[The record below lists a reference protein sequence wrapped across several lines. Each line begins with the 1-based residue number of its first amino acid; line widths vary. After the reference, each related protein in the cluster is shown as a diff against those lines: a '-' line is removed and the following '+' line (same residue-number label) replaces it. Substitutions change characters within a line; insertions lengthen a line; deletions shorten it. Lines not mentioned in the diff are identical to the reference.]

1 MGYYFRSTVRKNNR
15 RKISANN
22 RKQQVD
28 IQCYEDKH
36 MTNDIMRASM
46 VFPVSHVTSKR
57 EDEQSKIPCKK
68 TRNEDGVKGESLNP
82 IIQGNTG
89 LLQNLNLV
97 VSNNEVKNSIHMP
110 LTSTGNINSIQTVGI
125 VKDNSFEISFQN
137 NSHSVSVSV
146 AKSMATAPT
155 PHILLTSSLTVS
167 NDVIMTPMAVTR
179 QQFEQKPLL
188 IPVEIPGI
196 CSPTIATVCQTSN
209 IPVKPLFVLNPDIA
223 STSVQNK
230 LTQNQTKEV
239 AILPKPLISESK
251 KREFLKNLS
260 KYAECSP
267 AFTAANEYQTQITNC
282 TATQMSTPKSPSE
295 VVDSNDSTE
304 VVETEDSE
312 RTNYVCTEKEKL
324 PELRPV
330 DSIRTSESE
339 LDVAQIMSNL
349 SYSIPDK
356 NESQKT
362 KETSSQNSNKTSI
375 ASCSC
380 HKTRTPGSHKKI
392 KLVKLVRHM
401 ATQFTTQALNIKSFR
416 HVATQTWLNRIS
428 VGTITEEMS
437 LKRSVQ
443 TQDWPSNLWTK
454 YLIRHPE
461 VMYNIDSG
469 DLKDFP
475 PRFRLYKKDGKM
487 YSTLFGPA
495 WLIQKRP
502 W

>member
-1 MGYYFRSTVRKNNR
+1 MVSP
-15 RKISANN
+15 IS
-22 RKQQVD
+22 
-28 IQCYEDKH
+28 H
-36 MTNDIMRASM
+36 LT
-46 VFPVSHVTSKR
+46 FKR
-57 EDEQSKIPCKK
+57 GDEQSEIPFKK
-68 TRNEDGVKGESLNP
+68 TRNEDGIKSESLKP
-82 IIQGNTG
+82 VIQQNTS

-97 VSNNEVKNSIHMP
+97 ASNNGVENPILMP
-110 LTSTGNINSIQTVGI
+110 LASAGNLNTVQTIGI
-125 VKDNSFEISFQN
+125 VKDNSVEIFQ
-137 NSHSVSVSV
+137 SEDYSAAVSV
-146 AKSMATAPT
+146 AKSMATAT
-155 PHILLTSSLTVS
+155 TSHLISTSSLTVS

-179 QQFEQKPLL
+179 QQLEQKPLL

-196 CSPTIATVCQTSN
+196 CSPTIATVCQTSSM
-209 IPVKPLFVLNPDIA
+209 PVKPLFVLNPDIA
-223 STSVQNK
+223 SISAQNK
-230 LTQNQTKEV
+230 LTQNLTKEV

-260 KYAECSP
+260 KFAECSP
-267 AFTAANEYQTQITNC
+267 AFTVANEYQTQITNC

-330 DSIRTSESE
+330 DSFRTSESE

-362 KETSSQNSNKTSI
+362 KTSNQNSKKTPI

-380 HKTRTPGSHKKI
+380 HKSLTPGSHKKI

-428 VGTITEEMS
+428 VGTISEEMS

-461 VMYNIDSG
+461 VIYNIDSG

>member
-1 MGYYFRSTVRKNNR
+1 MVSP
-15 RKISANN
+15 IS
-22 RKQQVD
+22 
-28 IQCYEDKH
+28 H
-36 MTNDIMRASM
+36 LT
-46 VFPVSHVTSKR
+46 FKR
-57 EDEQSKIPCKK
+57 GDEQSEIPCKK
-68 TRNEDGVKGESLNP
+68 TRNEDGIKSESLKP
-82 IIQGNTG
+82 VIQQNTS

-97 VSNNEVKNSIHMP
+97 ASNNGVENPILMP
-110 LTSTGNINSIQTVGI
+110 LASAGNLNTVQTIGI
-125 VKDNSFEISFQN
+125 VKDNSVEIFQ
-137 NSHSVSVSV
+137 SEDYSAAVSV
-146 AKSMATAPT
+146 AKSMATAT
-155 PHILLTSSLTVS
+155 TSHLISTSSLTVS

-179 QQFEQKPLL
+179 QQLEQKPLL

-196 CSPTIATVCQTSN
+196 CSPTIATVCQTSSM
-209 IPVKPLFVLNPDIA
+209 PVKPLFVLNPDIA
-223 STSVQNK
+223 SISAQNK
-230 LTQNQTKEV
+230 LTQNLTKEV

-260 KYAECSP
+260 KFAECSP
-267 AFTAANEYQTQITNC
+267 AFTVANEYQTQITNC

-304 VVETEDSE
+304 VLETEDSE

-330 DSIRTSESE
+330 DSFRTSESE

-362 KETSSQNSNKTSI
+362 KTSNQNSKKTPI

-380 HKTRTPGSHKKI
+380 HKSLTPGSHKKI

-461 VMYNIDSG
+461 VMYNIASG
-469 DLKDFP
+469 ELKDFP

>member
-1 MGYYFRSTVRKNNR
+1 MVSP
-15 RKISANN
+15 IS
-22 RKQQVD
+22 
-28 IQCYEDKH
+28 H
-36 MTNDIMRASM
+36 LT
-46 VFPVSHVTSKR
+46 FKR
-57 EDEQSKIPCKK
+57 GDEQSEIPCKK
-68 TRNEDGVKGESLNP
+68 TRNEDGIKSESLKP
-82 IIQGNTG
+82 AIQQNTS

-97 VSNNEVKNSIHMP
+97 ASNNRVENPILMP
-110 LTSTGNINSIQTVGI
+110 LASAGNLNTVQTIGI
-125 VKDNSFEISFQN
+125 VKDNSVEIFQ
-137 NSHSVSVSV
+137 SEDYSAAASV
-146 AKSMATAPT
+146 AKSMATAT
-155 PHILLTSSLTVS
+155 TSHLISTSSLTVS

-179 QQFEQKPLL
+179 QQLEQKPLL

-196 CSPTIATVCQTSN
+196 CSPTIATVCQTSSM
-209 IPVKPLFVLNPDIA
+209 PVKPLFVLNPDIA
-223 STSVQNK
+223 SISAQNK
-230 LTQNQTKEV
+230 LTQNLTKEV

-260 KYAECSP
+260 KFAECSP
-267 AFTAANEYQTQITNC
+267 AFTVANEYQTQITNC

-304 VVETEDSE
+304 VLETEDSE

-330 DSIRTSESE
+330 DSFRTSESE

-362 KETSSQNSNKTSI
+362 KTSNQNSKKTPI

-380 HKTRTPGSHKKI
+380 HKSLTPGSHKKI

>member
-1 MGYYFRSTVRKNNR
+1 MVSP
-15 RKISANN
+15 IS
-22 RKQQVD
+22 
-28 IQCYEDKH
+28 H
-36 MTNDIMRASM
+36 LT
-46 VFPVSHVTSKR
+46 FKR
-57 EDEQSKIPCKK
+57 GDEQSEIPCKK
-68 TRNEDGVKGESLNP
+68 TRNEDGIKSESLKP
-82 IIQGNTG
+82 AIQQNTS

-97 VSNNEVKNSIHMP
+97 ASNNRVENPILMP
-110 LTSTGNINSIQTVGI
+110 LASAGNLNTVQTIGI
-125 VKDNSFEISFQN
+125 VKDNSVEIFQ
-137 NSHSVSVSV
+137 SEDYSAAVSV
-146 AKSMATAPT
+146 AKSMATAT
-155 PHILLTSSLTVS
+155 TSHLISTSSLTVS

-179 QQFEQKPLL
+179 QQLEQKPLL

-196 CSPTIATVCQTSN
+196 CSPTIATVCQTSSM
-209 IPVKPLFVLNPDIA
+209 PVKPLFVLNPDIA
-223 STSVQNK
+223 SISAQNK
-230 LTQNQTKEV
+230 LTQNLTKEV

-260 KYAECSP
+260 KFAECSP
-267 AFTAANEYQTQITNC
+267 AFTVANEYQTQITNC

-330 DSIRTSESE
+330 DSFRTSESE

-362 KETSSQNSNKTSI
+362 KTSNQNSKKTPI

-380 HKTRTPGSHKKI
+380 HKSLTPGSHKKI

-454 YLIRHPE
+454 YLIRHPK

>member
-1 MGYYFRSTVRKNNR
+1 MVSP
-15 RKISANN
+15 IS
-22 RKQQVD
+22 
-28 IQCYEDKH
+28 H
-36 MTNDIMRASM
+36 LT
-46 VFPVSHVTSKR
+46 FKR
-57 EDEQSKIPCKK
+57 GDEQSEIPCKK
-68 TRNEDGVKGESLNP
+68 TRNEDGIKSESLKP
-82 IIQGNTG
+82 VIQQNTS

-97 VSNNEVKNSIHMP
+97 ASNNGVENPILMP
-110 LTSTGNINSIQTVGI
+110 LASAGNLNTVQTIGI
-125 VKDNSFEISFQN
+125 VKDNSVEIFQ
-137 NSHSVSVSV
+137 SEDYSAAVSV
-146 AKSMATAPT
+146 AKSMATAT
-155 PHILLTSSLTVS
+155 TSHLISTSSLTVS

-179 QQFEQKPLL
+179 QQLEQKPLL

-196 CSPTIATVCQTSN
+196 CSPTIATVCQTSSM
-209 IPVKPLFVLNPDIA
+209 PVKPLFVLNPDIA
-223 STSVQNK
+223 SISAQNK
-230 LTQNQTKEV
+230 LTQNLTKEV

-260 KYAECSP
+260 KFAECSP
-267 AFTAANEYQTQITNC
+267 AFTVANEYQTQITNC

-330 DSIRTSESE
+330 DSFRTSESE

-362 KETSSQNSNKTSI
+362 KTSNQNSKKTSI

-380 HKTRTPGSHKKI
+380 HKSLTPGSHKKI

>member
-1 MGYYFRSTVRKNNR
+1 MVSP
-15 RKISANN
+15 IS
-22 RKQQVD
+22 
-28 IQCYEDKH
+28 H
-36 MTNDIMRASM
+36 LT
-46 VFPVSHVTSKR
+46 FKR
-57 EDEQSKIPCKK
+57 GDEQSEIPCKK
-68 TRNEDGVKGESLNP
+68 TRNEDGIKSESLKP
-82 IIQGNTG
+82 VIQQNTS

-97 VSNNEVKNSIHMP
+97 ASNNGVENPILMP
-110 LTSTGNINSIQTVGI
+110 LASTGNLNTVQTIGI
-125 VKDNSFEISFQN
+125 VKDNSVEIFQ
-137 NSHSVSVSV
+137 SEDYSAAVSV
-146 AKSMATAPT
+146 AKSMATAT
-155 PHILLTSSLTVS
+155 TSHLISTSSLTVS

-179 QQFEQKPLL
+179 QQLEQKPLL

-196 CSPTIATVCQTSN
+196 CSPTIATVCQTSSM
-209 IPVKPLFVLNPDIA
+209 PVKPLFVLNPDIA
-223 STSVQNK
+223 SISAQNK
-230 LTQNQTKEV
+230 LTQNLTKEV

-260 KYAECSP
+260 KFAECSP
-267 AFTAANEYQTQITNC
+267 AFTVANEYQTQITNC

-330 DSIRTSESE
+330 DSFRTSESE

-362 KETSSQNSNKTSI
+362 KTSNQNSKKTPI

-380 HKTRTPGSHKKI
+380 RKSLTPGSHKKI

-475 PRFRLYKKDGKM
+475 PKFRLYKKDGKM

>member
-1 MGYYFRSTVRKNNR
+1 MVSP
-15 RKISANN
+15 IS
-22 RKQQVD
+22 
-28 IQCYEDKH
+28 H
-36 MTNDIMRASM
+36 LT
-46 VFPVSHVTSKR
+46 FKR
-57 EDEQSKIPCKK
+57 GDEQSEIPCKK
-68 TRNEDGVKGESLNP
+68 TRNEDGIKSESLKP
-82 IIQGNTG
+82 VIQQNTS

-97 VSNNEVKNSIHMP
+97 ASNNGVENPILMP
-110 LTSTGNINSIQTVGI
+110 LASAGNLNTVQTIGI
-125 VKDNSFEISFQN
+125 VKDNSVEIFQ
-137 NSHSVSVSV
+137 SEDYSAAVSV
-146 AKSMATAPT
+146 AKSMATAT
-155 PHILLTSSLTVS
+155 TSHLISTSSLTVS

-179 QQFEQKPLL
+179 QQLEQKPLL

-196 CSPTIATVCQTSN
+196 CSPTIATVCQTSSM
-209 IPVKPLFVLNPDIA
+209 PVKPLFVLNPDIA
-223 STSVQNK
+223 SISAQNK
-230 LTQNQTKEV
+230 LTQNLTKEV

-260 KYAECSP
+260 KFAECSP
-267 AFTAANEYQTQITNC
+267 AFTVANEYQTQITNC

-330 DSIRTSESE
+330 DSFRTSESE

-362 KETSSQNSNKTSI
+362 KTSNQNSKKTPI

-380 HKTRTPGSHKKI
+380 RKSLTPGSHKKI

-475 PRFRLYKKDGKM
+475 PKFRLYKKDGKM

>member
-1 MGYYFRSTVRKNNR
+1 MVSP
-15 RKISANN
+15 IS
-22 RKQQVD
+22 
-28 IQCYEDKH
+28 H
-36 MTNDIMRASM
+36 LT
-46 VFPVSHVTSKR
+46 FKR
-57 EDEQSKIPCKK
+57 GDEQSEIPCKK
-68 TRNEDGVKGESLNP
+68 TRNEDGIKSESLKP
-82 IIQGNTG
+82 VIQQNTS

-97 VSNNEVKNSIHMP
+97 ASNNRVENPILMP
-110 LTSTGNINSIQTVGI
+110 LASAGNLNTVQTIGI
-125 VKDNSFEISFQN
+125 VKDNSVEIFQ
-137 NSHSVSVSV
+137 SEDYSAAASV
-146 AKSMATAPT
+146 AKSMATAT
-155 PHILLTSSLTVS
+155 TSHLISTSSLTVS

-179 QQFEQKPLL
+179 QQLEQKPLL

-196 CSPTIATVCQTSN
+196 CSPTIATVCQTSSM
-209 IPVKPLFVLNPDIA
+209 PVKPLFVLNPDIA
-223 STSVQNK
+223 SISAQNK
-230 LTQNQTKEV
+230 LTQNLTKEV

-260 KYAECSP
+260 KFAECSP
-267 AFTAANEYQTQITNC
+267 AFTVANEYQTQITNC

-330 DSIRTSESE
+330 DSFRTSESE

-362 KETSSQNSNKTSI
+362 KTSNQNSKKTPI

-380 HKTRTPGSHKKI
+380 HKSLTPGSHKKI

>member
-1 MGYYFRSTVRKNNR
+1 M
-15 RKISANN
+15 
-22 RKQQVD
+22 D
-28 IQCYEDKH
+28 
-36 MTNDIMRASM
+36 
-46 VFPVSHVTSKR
+46 
-57 EDEQSKIPCKK
+57 
-68 TRNEDGVKGESLNP
+68 
-82 IIQGNTG
+82 
-89 LLQNLNLV
+89 
-97 VSNNEVKNSIHMP
+97 
-110 LTSTGNINSIQTVGI
+110 
-125 VKDNSFEISFQN
+125 SF
-137 NSHSVSVSV
+137 
-146 AKSMATAPT
+146 
-155 PHILLTSSLTVS
+155 
-167 NDVIMTPMAVTR
+167 
-179 QQFEQKPLL
+179 
-188 IPVEIPGI
+188 
-196 CSPTIATVCQTSN
+196 
-209 IPVKPLFVLNPDIA
+209 
-223 STSVQNK
+223 
-230 LTQNQTKEV
+230 
-239 AILPKPLISESK
+239 
-251 KREFLKNLS
+251 
-260 KYAECSP
+260 
-267 AFTAANEYQTQITNC
+267 
-282 TATQMSTPKSPSE
+282 
-295 VVDSNDSTE
+295 
-304 VVETEDSE
+304 
-312 RTNYVCTEKEKL
+312 
-324 PELRPV
+324 
-330 DSIRTSESE
+330 RTSESE

-362 KETSSQNSNKTSI
+362 KTSNQNSKKTPI

-380 HKTRTPGSHKKI
+380 HKSLTPGSHKKI

>member
-1 MGYYFRSTVRKNNR
+1 MVSP
-15 RKISANN
+15 ISHLTF
-22 RKQQVD
+22 K
-28 IQCYEDKH
+28 KG
-36 MTNDIMRASM
+36 
-46 VFPVSHVTSKR
+46 
-57 EDEQSKIPCKK
+57 DEQSEIPCKK
-68 TRNEDGVKGESLNP
+68 TRNEDGVKSESLKP
-82 IIQGNTG
+82 AIQQNAT

-97 VSNNEVKNSIHMP
+97 ASNNGVENPILMP
-110 LTSTGNINSIQTVGI
+110 LASAGNLNTVQTIGI
-125 VKDNSFEISFQN
+125 VKDNSVEIFQN
-137 NSHSVSVSV
+137 KDYSAAVSV
-146 AKSMATAPT
+146 AKSMATAT
-155 PHILLTSSLTVS
+155 TSHLISTSSLTVS

-179 QQFEQKPLL
+179 QQLEQKPLL

-196 CSPTIATVCQTSN
+196 CSPTIATVCQTSSM
-209 IPVKPLFVLNPDIA
+209 PVKPLFVLNSDIA
-223 STSVQNK
+223 SISAQNK
-230 LTQNQTKEV
+230 LTQNLTKEV

-260 KYAECSP
+260 KFAECSP
-267 AFTAANEYQTQITNC
+267 AFTVANEYQTQITNC

-304 VVETEDSE
+304 VVETEDSG

-324 PELRPV
+324 AELRPV
-330 DSIRTSESE
+330 DSFRTSESE

-356 NESQKT
+356 NESLKT
-362 KETSSQNSNKTSI
+362 KTSNQNSKKTPI

-380 HKTRTPGSHKKI
+380 HKSLTPGSHKKI

>member
-1 MGYYFRSTVRKNNR
+1 MVSP
-15 RKISANN
+15 IS
-22 RKQQVD
+22 
-28 IQCYEDKH
+28 H
-36 MTNDIMRASM
+36 LT
-46 VFPVSHVTSKR
+46 FKR
-57 EDEQSKIPCKK
+57 GDEQSEIPCKK
-68 TRNEDGVKGESLNP
+68 TRNEDGIKSESLKP
-82 IIQGNTG
+82 VIQQNTS

-97 VSNNEVKNSIHMP
+97 ASNNGVENPILMP
-110 LTSTGNINSIQTVGI
+110 LASAGNLNTVQTIGI
-125 VKDNSFEISFQN
+125 VKDNSVEIFQ
-137 NSHSVSVSV
+137 SEDYSAAVSV
-146 AKSMATAPT
+146 AKSMATAT
-155 PHILLTSSLTVS
+155 TSHLISTSSLTVS

-179 QQFEQKPLL
+179 QQLEQKPLL

-196 CSPTIATVCQTSN
+196 CSPTIATVCQTSSM
-209 IPVKPLFVLNPDIA
+209 PVKPLFVLNPDIA
-223 STSVQNK
+223 SISAQNK
-230 LTQNQTKEV
+230 LTQNLTKEV

-260 KYAECSP
+260 KFAECSP
-267 AFTAANEYQTQITNC
+267 AFTVANEYQTQITNC

-330 DSIRTSESE
+330 DSFRTSESE

-362 KETSSQNSNKTSI
+362 KTSNQNSKKTPI

-380 HKTRTPGSHKKI
+380 HKSLTPGSHKKI

-437 LKRSVQ
+437 LKQSVQ

>member
-1 MGYYFRSTVRKNNR
+1 MVSP
-15 RKISANN
+15 IS
-22 RKQQVD
+22 
-28 IQCYEDKH
+28 H
-36 MTNDIMRASM
+36 LT
-46 VFPVSHVTSKR
+46 FKR
-57 EDEQSKIPCKK
+57 GDEQSEIPCKK
-68 TRNEDGVKGESLNP
+68 TRNEDGIKSESLKP
-82 IIQGNTG
+82 VIQQNTS

-97 VSNNEVKNSIHMP
+97 ASNNGVENPILMP
-110 LTSTGNINSIQTVGI
+110 LASAGNLNTVQTIGI
-125 VKDNSFEISFQN
+125 VKDNSVEIFQ
-137 NSHSVSVSV
+137 SEDYSAAVSV
-146 AKSMATAPT
+146 AKSMATAT
-155 PHILLTSSLTVS
+155 TSHLISTSSLTVS

-179 QQFEQKPLL
+179 QQLEQKPLL

-196 CSPTIATVCQTSN
+196 CSPTIATVCQTSSM
-209 IPVKPLFVLNPDIA
+209 PVKPLFVLNPDIA
-223 STSVQNK
+223 SISAQNK
-230 LTQNQTKEV
+230 LTQNLTKEV

-260 KYAECSP
+260 KFAECSP
-267 AFTAANEYQTQITNC
+267 AFTVANEYQTQITNC

-330 DSIRTSESE
+330 DSFRTSESE

-362 KETSSQNSNKTSI
+362 KTSNQNSKKTPI

-380 HKTRTPGSHKKI
+380 HKSLTPGSHKKI

-475 PRFRLYKKDGKM
+475 PKFRLYKKDGKM

>member
-1 MGYYFRSTVRKNNR
+1 MVSP
-15 RKISANN
+15 IS
-22 RKQQVD
+22 
-28 IQCYEDKH
+28 H
-36 MTNDIMRASM
+36 LT
-46 VFPVSHVTSKR
+46 FKR
-57 EDEQSKIPCKK
+57 GDEQSEIPCKK
-68 TRNEDGVKGESLNP
+68 TRNEDGIKSESLKP
-82 IIQGNTG
+82 VIQQNTS

-97 VSNNEVKNSIHMP
+97 ASNNGVENPILMP
-110 LTSTGNINSIQTVGI
+110 LASAGNLNTVQTIGI
-125 VKDNSFEISFQN
+125 VKDNSVEIFQ
-137 NSHSVSVSV
+137 SEDYSAAVSV
-146 AKSMATAPT
+146 AKSMATAT
-155 PHILLTSSLTVS
+155 TSHLISTSSLTVS

-179 QQFEQKPLL
+179 QQLEQKPLL

-196 CSPTIATVCQTSN
+196 CSPTIATVCQTSSM
-209 IPVKPLFVLNPDIA
+209 PVKPLFVLNPDIA
-223 STSVQNK
+223 SISAQNK
-230 LTQNQTKEV
+230 LTQDLTKEV

-260 KYAECSP
+260 KFAECSP
-267 AFTAANEYQTQITNC
+267 AFTVANEYQTQITNC

-330 DSIRTSESE
+330 DSFRTSESE

-362 KETSSQNSNKTSI
+362 KTSNQNSKKTPI

-380 HKTRTPGSHKKI
+380 HKSLTPGSHKKI

>member
-1 MGYYFRSTVRKNNR
+1 MVSP
-15 RKISANN
+15 IS
-22 RKQQVD
+22 
-28 IQCYEDKH
+28 H
-36 MTNDIMRASM
+36 LT
-46 VFPVSHVTSKR
+46 FKR
-57 EDEQSKIPCKK
+57 GDEQSDIPCKK
-68 TRNEDGVKGESLNP
+68 TRNEDGIKSESLKP
-82 IIQGNTG
+82 VIQQNTS

-97 VSNNEVKNSIHMP
+97 ASNNGVENPILMP
-110 LTSTGNINSIQTVGI
+110 LASAGNLNTVQTIGI
-125 VKDNSFEISFQN
+125 VKDNSVEIFQ
-137 NSHSVSVSV
+137 SEDYSAAVSV
-146 AKSMATAPT
+146 AKSMATAT
-155 PHILLTSSLTVS
+155 TSHLISTSSLTVS

-179 QQFEQKPLL
+179 QQLEQKPLL

-196 CSPTIATVCQTSN
+196 CSPTIATVCQTSSM
-209 IPVKPLFVLNPDIA
+209 PVKPLFVLNPDIA
-223 STSVQNK
+223 SISAQNK
-230 LTQNQTKEV
+230 LTQNLTKEV

-260 KYAECSP
+260 KFAECSP
-267 AFTAANEYQTQITNC
+267 AFTVANEYQTQITNC
-282 TATQMSTPKSPSE
+282 TATQMSMPKSPSE

-330 DSIRTSESE
+330 DSFRTSESE

-362 KETSSQNSNKTSI
+362 KTSNQNSKKTPI

-380 HKTRTPGSHKKI
+380 HKSLTPGSHKKI

>member
-1 MGYYFRSTVRKNNR
+1 MVSP
-15 RKISANN
+15 IS
-22 RKQQVD
+22 
-28 IQCYEDKH
+28 H
-36 MTNDIMRASM
+36 LT
-46 VFPVSHVTSKR
+46 FKR
-57 EDEQSKIPCKK
+57 GDEQSEIPCKK
-68 TRNEDGVKGESLNP
+68 TRNEDGIKSESLKP
-82 IIQGNTG
+82 VIQQNTS

-97 VSNNEVKNSIHMP
+97 ASNNGVENPILMP
-110 LTSTGNINSIQTVGI
+110 LASAGNLNTVQTIGI
-125 VKDNSFEISFQN
+125 VKDNSVEIFQ
-137 NSHSVSVSV
+137 SEDYSAAVSV
-146 AKSMATAPT
+146 AKSMATAT
-155 PHILLTSSLTVS
+155 TSHLISTSSLTVS

-179 QQFEQKPLL
+179 QQLEQKPLL

-196 CSPTIATVCQTSN
+196 CSPTIATVCQTSSM
-209 IPVKPLFVLNPDIA
+209 PVKPLFVLNPDIA
-223 STSVQNK
+223 SISAQNK
-230 LTQNQTKEV
+230 LTQNLTKEV

-260 KYAECSP
+260 KFAECSP
-267 AFTAANEYQTQITNC
+267 AFTVANEYQTQITNC

-330 DSIRTSESE
+330 DSFRTSESE

-362 KETSSQNSNKTSI
+362 KTSNQNSKKTPI

-380 HKTRTPGSHKKI
+380 HKSLTPGSHKKI

-469 DLKDFP
+469 DSKDFP

>member
-1 MGYYFRSTVRKNNR
+1 MVSP
-15 RKISANN
+15 IS
-22 RKQQVD
+22 
-28 IQCYEDKH
+28 H
-36 MTNDIMRASM
+36 LT
-46 VFPVSHVTSKR
+46 FKR
-57 EDEQSKIPCKK
+57 GDEQSEIPCKK
-68 TRNEDGVKGESLNP
+68 TRNEDGIKSESLKP
-82 IIQGNTG
+82 VIQQNTS

-97 VSNNEVKNSIHMP
+97 ASNNGVENPILMP
-110 LTSTGNINSIQTVGI
+110 LASAGNLNTVQTIGI
-125 VKDNSFEISFQN
+125 VKDNSVEIFQ
-137 NSHSVSVSV
+137 SEDYSAAVSV
-146 AKSMATAPT
+146 AKSMATAT
-155 PHILLTSSLTVS
+155 TSHLISTSSLTVS

-179 QQFEQKPLL
+179 QQLEQKPLL

-196 CSPTIATVCQTSN
+196 CSPTIATVCQTSSM
-209 IPVKPLFVLNPDIA
+209 PVKPLFVLNPDIA
-223 STSVQNK
+223 SISAQNK
-230 LTQNQTKEV
+230 LTQNLTKEV

-260 KYAECSP
+260 KFAECSP
-267 AFTAANEYQTQITNC
+267 AFTVANEYQTQITNC

-330 DSIRTSESE
+330 DSFRTSESE

-362 KETSSQNSNKTSI
+362 KTSNQNSKKTPI

-380 HKTRTPGSHKKI
+380 HKSLTPGSHKKI

-495 WLIQKRP
+495 WPIQKRP

>member
-1 MGYYFRSTVRKNNR
+1 MVSP
-15 RKISANN
+15 IS
-22 RKQQVD
+22 
-28 IQCYEDKH
+28 H
-36 MTNDIMRASM
+36 LT
-46 VFPVSHVTSKR
+46 FKR
-57 EDEQSKIPCKK
+57 GDEQSEIPCKK
-68 TRNEDGVKGESLNP
+68 TRNEDGIKSESLKP
-82 IIQGNTG
+82 AIQQNTS

-97 VSNNEVKNSIHMP
+97 ASNNRVENPILMP
-110 LTSTGNINSIQTVGI
+110 LASAGNLNTVQTIGI
-125 VKDNSFEISFQN
+125 VKDNSVEIFQ
-137 NSHSVSVSV
+137 SEDYSAAVSV
-146 AKSMATAPT
+146 AKSMATAT
-155 PHILLTSSLTVS
+155 TSHLISTSSLTVS

-179 QQFEQKPLL
+179 QQLEQKPLL

-196 CSPTIATVCQTSN
+196 CSPTIATVCQTSSM
-209 IPVKPLFVLNPDIA
+209 PVKPLFVLNPDIA
-223 STSVQNK
+223 SISAQNK
-230 LTQNQTKEV
+230 LTQNLTKEV

-260 KYAECSP
+260 KFAECSP
-267 AFTAANEYQTQITNC
+267 AFTVANEYQTQITNC

-330 DSIRTSESE
+330 DSFRTSESE

-362 KETSSQNSNKTSI
+362 KTSNQNSKKTPI

-380 HKTRTPGSHKKI
+380 HKSLTPGSHKKI

>member
-1 MGYYFRSTVRKNNR
+1 MVSP
-15 RKISANN
+15 ISHLTF
-22 RKQQVD
+22 K
-28 IQCYEDKH
+28 KG
-36 MTNDIMRASM
+36 
-46 VFPVSHVTSKR
+46 
-57 EDEQSKIPCKK
+57 DEQSEIPCKK
-68 TRNEDGVKGESLNP
+68 TRNEDGVNSESLKP
-82 IIQGNTG
+82 AIQQNAT

-97 VSNNEVKNSIHMP
+97 ASNNGVENPILMP
-110 LTSTGNINSIQTVGI
+110 LASAGNLNTVQTIGI
-125 VKDNSFEISFQN
+125 VKDNSVEIFQN
-137 NSHSVSVSV
+137 KDYSAAVSV
-146 AKSMATAPT
+146 AKSMATAT
-155 PHILLTSSLTVS
+155 TSHLMSTSSLTVS
-167 NDVIMTPMAVTR
+167 NDVIMTPVAVNR
-179 QQFEQKPLL
+179 QQLEQKPLL

-196 CSPTIATVCQTSN
+196 CSPTIATVCQTSSM
-209 IPVKPLFVLNPDIA
+209 PVKPLFVLNPDIA
-223 STSVQNK
+223 SVSAQNK
-230 LTQNQTKEV
+230 LTQNLTKEV

-260 KYAECSP
+260 KFAECSP

-304 VVETEDSE
+304 VVETEDSG

-330 DSIRTSESE
+330 DSFRTSESE

-362 KETSSQNSNKTSI
+362 KTSNQNSKKTPI

-380 HKTRTPGSHKKI
+380 HKSLTPGSHKKI

-416 HVATQTWLNRIS
+416 HVATQTWVNRIS
-428 VGTITEEMS
+428 VGTIIEEMS

-461 VMYNIDSG
+461 VVYNIDSG

>member
-1 MGYYFRSTVRKNNR
+1 MVSP
-15 RKISANN
+15 IS
-22 RKQQVD
+22 
-28 IQCYEDKH
+28 H
-36 MTNDIMRASM
+36 LT
-46 VFPVSHVTSKR
+46 FKR
-57 EDEQSKIPCKK
+57 GDEQSEIPCKK
-68 TRNEDGVKGESLNP
+68 TRNEDGIKSESLKP
-82 IIQGNTG
+82 VIQQNTS

-97 VSNNEVKNSIHMP
+97 ASNNGVENPILMP
-110 LTSTGNINSIQTVGI
+110 LASAGNLNTVQTIGI
-125 VKDNSFEISFQN
+125 VKDNSVEIFQ
-137 NSHSVSVSV
+137 SEDYSAAVSV
-146 AKSMATAPT
+146 AKSMATAT
-155 PHILLTSSLTVS
+155 TSHLISTSSLTVS
-167 NDVIMTPMAVTR
+167 NDVIMAPMAVTR
-179 QQFEQKPLL
+179 QQLEQKPLL

-196 CSPTIATVCQTSN
+196 CSPTIATVCQTSSM
-209 IPVKPLFVLNPDIA
+209 PVKPLFVLNPDIA
-223 STSVQNK
+223 SISAQNK
-230 LTQNQTKEV
+230 LTQNLTKEV

-260 KYAECSP
+260 KFAECSP
-267 AFTAANEYQTQITNC
+267 AFTVANEYQTQITNC

-330 DSIRTSESE
+330 DSFRTSESE

-362 KETSSQNSNKTSI
+362 KTSNQNSKKTPI

-380 HKTRTPGSHKKI
+380 HKSLTPGSHKKI

>member
-1 MGYYFRSTVRKNNR
+1 MVSP
-15 RKISANN
+15 IS
-22 RKQQVD
+22 
-28 IQCYEDKH
+28 H
-36 MTNDIMRASM
+36 LT
-46 VFPVSHVTSKR
+46 FKR
-57 EDEQSKIPCKK
+57 GDEQSEIPCKK
-68 TRNEDGVKGESLNP
+68 TRNEDGIKSESLKP
-82 IIQGNTG
+82 VIQQNTS

-97 VSNNEVKNSIHMP
+97 ASNNGVENPILMP
-110 LTSTGNINSIQTVGI
+110 LASAGNLNTVQTIGI
-125 VKDNSFEISFQN
+125 VKDNSVEIFQ
-137 NSHSVSVSV
+137 SEDYSAAVSV
-146 AKSMATAPT
+146 AKSMATAT
-155 PHILLTSSLTVS
+155 TSHLISTSSLTVS

-179 QQFEQKPLL
+179 QQLEQKPLL

-196 CSPTIATVCQTSN
+196 CSPTIATVCQTSSM
-209 IPVKPLFVLNPDIA
+209 PVKPLFVLNPDIA
-223 STSVQNK
+223 SISAQNK
-230 LTQNQTKEV
+230 LTQNLTKEV

-260 KYAECSP
+260 KFAECSP
-267 AFTAANEYQTQITNC
+267 AFTVANEYQTQITNC

-330 DSIRTSESE
+330 DSFRTSESE

-362 KETSSQNSNKTSI
+362 KTSNQNSKKTPI

-380 HKTRTPGSHKKI
+380 HKSLTPGSHKKI

-461 VMYNIDSG
+461 VIYNIDSG

>member
-1 MGYYFRSTVRKNNR
+1 MVSP
-15 RKISANN
+15 IS
-22 RKQQVD
+22 
-28 IQCYEDKH
+28 H
-36 MTNDIMRASM
+36 LT
-46 VFPVSHVTSKR
+46 FKR
-57 EDEQSKIPCKK
+57 GDEQSEIPCKK
-68 TRNEDGVKGESLNP
+68 TRNEDGIKSESLKP
-82 IIQGNTG
+82 AIQQNTS

-97 VSNNEVKNSIHMP
+97 ASNNRVENPILMP
-110 LTSTGNINSIQTVGI
+110 LASAGNLNTVQTIGI
-125 VKDNSFEISFQN
+125 VKDNSVEIFQ
-137 NSHSVSVSV
+137 SEDYSAAVSV
-146 AKSMATAPT
+146 AKSMATAT
-155 PHILLTSSLTVS
+155 TSHLISTSSLTVS

-179 QQFEQKPLL
+179 QQLEQKPLL

-196 CSPTIATVCQTSN
+196 CSPTIATVCQTSSM
-209 IPVKPLFVLNPDIA
+209 PVKPLFVLNPDIA
-223 STSVQNK
+223 SISAQNK
-230 LTQNQTKEV
+230 LTQNLTKEV

-260 KYAECSP
+260 KFAECSP
-267 AFTAANEYQTQITNC
+267 AFTVANEYQTQITNC

-330 DSIRTSESE
+330 DSFRTSESE

-362 KETSSQNSNKTSI
+362 KTSNQNSKKTPI

-380 HKTRTPGSHKKI
+380 HKSLTPGSHKKI

-475 PRFRLYKKDGKM
+475 PKFRLYKKDGKM

>member
-1 MGYYFRSTVRKNNR
+1 MVSP
-15 RKISANN
+15 IS
-22 RKQQVD
+22 
-28 IQCYEDKH
+28 H
-36 MTNDIMRASM
+36 LT
-46 VFPVSHVTSKR
+46 FKR
-57 EDEQSKIPCKK
+57 GDEQSDIPCKK
-68 TRNEDGVKGESLNP
+68 TRNEDGIKSESLKP
-82 IIQGNTG
+82 VIQQNTS

-97 VSNNEVKNSIHMP
+97 ASNNGVENPILMP
-110 LTSTGNINSIQTVGI
+110 LASAGNLNTVQTIGI
-125 VKDNSFEISFQN
+125 VKDNSVEIFQ
-137 NSHSVSVSV
+137 SEDYSAAVSV
-146 AKSMATAPT
+146 AKSMATAT
-155 PHILLTSSLTVS
+155 TSHLISTSSLTVS

-179 QQFEQKPLL
+179 QQLEQKPLL

-196 CSPTIATVCQTSN
+196 CSPTIATVCQTSSM
-209 IPVKPLFVLNPDIA
+209 PVKPLFVLNPDIA
-223 STSVQNK
+223 SISAQNK
-230 LTQNQTKEV
+230 LTQNLTKEV

-260 KYAECSP
+260 KFADCSP
-267 AFTAANEYQTQITNC
+267 AFTVANEYQTQITNC

-330 DSIRTSESE
+330 DSFRTSESE

-362 KETSSQNSNKTSI
+362 KTSNQNSKKTPI

-380 HKTRTPGSHKKI
+380 HKSLTPGSHKKI

>member
-1 MGYYFRSTVRKNNR
+1 MVSP
-15 RKISANN
+15 IS
-22 RKQQVD
+22 
-28 IQCYEDKH
+28 H
-36 MTNDIMRASM
+36 LT
-46 VFPVSHVTSKR
+46 FKR
-57 EDEQSKIPCKK
+57 GDEQSEIPCKK
-68 TRNEDGVKGESLNP
+68 TRNEDGIKSESLKP
-82 IIQGNTG
+82 VIQQNTS

-97 VSNNEVKNSIHMP
+97 ASNNGVENPILMP
-110 LTSTGNINSIQTVGI
+110 LASAGNLNTVQTIGI
-125 VKDNSFEISFQN
+125 VKDNSVEIFQ
-137 NSHSVSVSV
+137 SEDYSAAVSV
-146 AKSMATAPT
+146 AKSMATAT
-155 PHILLTSSLTVS
+155 TSHLISTSSLTVS

-179 QQFEQKPLL
+179 QQLEQKPLL

-196 CSPTIATVCQTSN
+196 CSPTIATVCQTSSM
-209 IPVKPLFVLNPDIA
+209 PVKPLFVLNPDIA
-223 STSVQNK
+223 SISAQNK
-230 LTQNQTKEV
+230 LTQNLTKEV

-260 KYAECSP
+260 KFAECSP
-267 AFTAANEYQTQITNC
+267 AFTVANEYQTQITNC

-304 VVETEDSE
+304 VLETEDSE

-330 DSIRTSESE
+330 DSFRTSESE

-362 KETSSQNSNKTSI
+362 KTSNQNSKKTPI

-380 HKTRTPGSHKKI
+380 HKSLTPGSHKKI

>member
-1 MGYYFRSTVRKNNR
+1 MVSP
-15 RKISANN
+15 IS
-22 RKQQVD
+22 
-28 IQCYEDKH
+28 H
-36 MTNDIMRASM
+36 LT
-46 VFPVSHVTSKR
+46 FKR
-57 EDEQSKIPCKK
+57 GDEQSEIPCKK
-68 TRNEDGVKGESLNP
+68 TRNEDGIKSESLKP
-82 IIQGNTG
+82 AIQQNTS

-97 VSNNEVKNSIHMP
+97 ASNNGVENPILMP
-110 LTSTGNINSIQTVGI
+110 LASAGNLNTVQTIGI
-125 VKDNSFEISFQN
+125 VKDNSVEIFQ
-137 NSHSVSVSV
+137 SEDYSAAVSV
-146 AKSMATAPT
+146 AKSMATAT
-155 PHILLTSSLTVS
+155 TSHLISTSSLTVS

-179 QQFEQKPLL
+179 QQLEQKPLL

-196 CSPTIATVCQTSN
+196 CSPTIATVCQTSSM
-209 IPVKPLFVLNPDIA
+209 PVKPLFVLNPDIA
-223 STSVQNK
+223 SISAQNK
-230 LTQNQTKEV
+230 LTQNLTKEV

-260 KYAECSP
+260 KFAECSP
-267 AFTAANEYQTQITNC
+267 AFTVANEYQTQITNC

-330 DSIRTSESE
+330 DSFRTSESE

-362 KETSSQNSNKTSI
+362 KTSNQNSKKTPI

-380 HKTRTPGSHKKI
+380 HKSLTPGSHKKI

-437 LKRSVQ
+437 LKQSVQ

>member
-1 MGYYFRSTVRKNNR
+1 MVSP
-15 RKISANN
+15 IS
-22 RKQQVD
+22 
-28 IQCYEDKH
+28 H
-36 MTNDIMRASM
+36 LT
-46 VFPVSHVTSKR
+46 FKR
-57 EDEQSKIPCKK
+57 GDEQSEIPCKK
-68 TRNEDGVKGESLNP
+68 TRNEDGIKSESLKP
-82 IIQGNTG
+82 VIQQNTS

-97 VSNNEVKNSIHMP
+97 ASNNGVENPILMP
-110 LTSTGNINSIQTVGI
+110 LASAGNLNTVQTIGI
-125 VKDNSFEISFQN
+125 VKDNSVEIFQ
-137 NSHSVSVSV
+137 SEDYSAAVSV
-146 AKSMATAPT
+146 AKSMATAT
-155 PHILLTSSLTVS
+155 TSHLISTSSLTVS
-167 NDVIMTPMAVTR
+167 NDVITTPMAVTR
-179 QQFEQKPLL
+179 QQLEQKPLL

-196 CSPTIATVCQTSN
+196 CSPTIATVCQTSSM
-209 IPVKPLFVLNPDIA
+209 PVKPLFVLNPDIA
-223 STSVQNK
+223 SISAQNK
-230 LTQNQTKEV
+230 LTQNLTKEV

-260 KYAECSP
+260 KFAECSP
-267 AFTAANEYQTQITNC
+267 AFTVANEYQTQITNC

-330 DSIRTSESE
+330 DSFRTSESE

-356 NESQKT
+356 NESQT
-362 KETSSQNSNKTSI
+362 KTSNQNWKKTPI

-380 HKTRTPGSHKKI
+380 HKSLTPGSHKKI

-461 VMYNIDSG
+461 VIYNIDSG

>member
-1 MGYYFRSTVRKNNR
+1 MVSP
-15 RKISANN
+15 ISHLTF
-22 RKQQVD
+22 K
-28 IQCYEDKH
+28 KG
-36 MTNDIMRASM
+36 
-46 VFPVSHVTSKR
+46 
-57 EDEQSKIPCKK
+57 DEQSEIPFKK
-68 TRNEDGVKGESLNP
+68 TRNEDGVNSESLKP
-82 IIQGNTG
+82 AIQQNAT

-97 VSNNEVKNSIHMP
+97 ASNNGVENPILMP
-110 LTSTGNINSIQTVGI
+110 LASAGNLNTVQTIGI
-125 VKDNSFEISFQN
+125 VKDNSVEIFQN
-137 NSHSVSVSV
+137 KDYSAAVSV
-146 AKSMATAPT
+146 AKSMATAT
-155 PHILLTSSLTVS
+155 TSHLMSTSSLTVS
-167 NDVIMTPMAVTR
+167 NDVIMTPVAVTR
-179 QQFEQKPLL
+179 QQLEQKPLL

-196 CSPTIATVCQTSN
+196 CSPTIATVCQTSSM
-209 IPVKPLFVLNPDIA
+209 PVKPLFVLNPDIA
-223 STSVQNK
+223 SVSAQNK
-230 LTQNQTKEV
+230 LTQNLTKEV

-260 KYAECSP
+260 KFAECSP

-304 VVETEDSE
+304 VVETEDSG

-330 DSIRTSESE
+330 DSFRTSESE

-356 NESQKT
+356 NESLKT
-362 KETSSQNSNKTSI
+362 KTSNQNSKKI
-375 ASCSC
+375 PIPSCSC
-380 HKTRTPGSHKKI
+380 HKSLTPGSHKKI

-416 HVATQTWLNRIS
+416 HVATQTWVNRIS

-461 VMYNIDSG
+461 VVYNIDSG

>member
-1 MGYYFRSTVRKNNR
+1 MVSP
-15 RKISANN
+15 IS
-22 RKQQVD
+22 
-28 IQCYEDKH
+28 H
-36 MTNDIMRASM
+36 LT
-46 VFPVSHVTSKR
+46 FKR
-57 EDEQSKIPCKK
+57 GDEQSEIPCKK
-68 TRNEDGVKGESLNP
+68 TRNEDGIKSESLKP
-82 IIQGNTG
+82 VIQQNTS

-97 VSNNEVKNSIHMP
+97 ASNNGVENPILMP
-110 LTSTGNINSIQTVGI
+110 LASAGNLNTVQTIGI
-125 VKDNSFEISFQN
+125 VKDNSVEIFQ
-137 NSHSVSVSV
+137 SEDYSAAVSV
-146 AKSMATAPT
+146 AKSMATAT
-155 PHILLTSSLTVS
+155 TSHLISTSSLIVS

-179 QQFEQKPLL
+179 QQLEQKPLL

-196 CSPTIATVCQTSN
+196 CSPTIATVCQTSSM
-209 IPVKPLFVLNPDIA
+209 PVKPLFVLNPDIA
-223 STSVQNK
+223 SISAQNK
-230 LTQNQTKEV
+230 LTQNLTKEV

-260 KYAECSP
+260 KFAECSP
-267 AFTAANEYQTQITNC
+267 AFTVANEYQTQITNC

-330 DSIRTSESE
+330 DSFRTSESE
-339 LDVAQIMSNL
+339 FDVAQIMSNL

-362 KETSSQNSNKTSI
+362 KTSNQNSKKTPI

-380 HKTRTPGSHKKI
+380 HKSLTPGSHKKI

>member
-1 MGYYFRSTVRKNNR
+1 MVSP
-15 RKISANN
+15 ISHLTF
-22 RKQQVD
+22 K
-28 IQCYEDKH
+28 KG
-36 MTNDIMRASM
+36 
-46 VFPVSHVTSKR
+46 
-57 EDEQSKIPCKK
+57 DEQSEIPFKK
-68 TRNEDGVKGESLNP
+68 TRNEDGVNSESLKP
-82 IIQGNTG
+82 AIQQNAT

-97 VSNNEVKNSIHMP
+97 ASNNGVENPILMP
-110 LTSTGNINSIQTVGI
+110 LASAGNLNTVQTIGI
-125 VKDNSFEISFQN
+125 VKDNSVEIFQN
-137 NSHSVSVSV
+137 KDYSAAVSV
-146 AKSMATAPT
+146 AKSMATAT
-155 PHILLTSSLTVS
+155 TSHLMSTSSLTVS
-167 NDVIMTPMAVTR
+167 NDVIMTPVAVTR
-179 QQFEQKPLL
+179 QQLEQKPLL

-196 CSPTIATVCQTSN
+196 CSPTIATVCQTSSM
-209 IPVKPLFVLNPDIA
+209 PVKPLFVLNPDIA
-223 STSVQNK
+223 SVSAQNK
-230 LTQNQTKEV
+230 LTQNLTKEV

-260 KYAECSP
+260 KFAECSP

-304 VVETEDSE
+304 VVETEDSG

-330 DSIRTSESE
+330 DSFRTSESE

-356 NESQKT
+356 NESLKT
-362 KETSSQNSNKTSI
+362 KTSNQNSKKTPI
-375 ASCSC
+375 PSCSC
-380 HKTRTPGSHKKI
+380 HKSLTPGSHKKI

-416 HVATQTWLNRIS
+416 HVATQTWVNRIS

-461 VMYNIDSG
+461 VVYNIDSG

>member
-1 MGYYFRSTVRKNNR
+1 MVSP
-15 RKISANN
+15 IS
-22 RKQQVD
+22 
-28 IQCYEDKH
+28 H
-36 MTNDIMRASM
+36 LT
-46 VFPVSHVTSKR
+46 FKR
-57 EDEQSKIPCKK
+57 GDEQSDIPCKK
-68 TRNEDGVKGESLNP
+68 TRNEDGIKSESLKP
-82 IIQGNTG
+82 VIQQNTS

-97 VSNNEVKNSIHMP
+97 ASNNGVENPILMP
-110 LTSTGNINSIQTVGI
+110 LASAGNLNTVQTIGI
-125 VKDNSFEISFQN
+125 VKDNSVEIFQ
-137 NSHSVSVSV
+137 SEDYSAAVSV
-146 AKSMATAPT
+146 AKSMATAT
-155 PHILLTSSLTVS
+155 TSHLISTSSLTVS

-179 QQFEQKPLL
+179 QQLEQKPLL

-196 CSPTIATVCQTSN
+196 CSPTIATVCQTSSM
-209 IPVKPLFVLNPDIA
+209 PVKPLFVLNPDIA
-223 STSVQNK
+223 SISAQNK
-230 LTQNQTKEV
+230 LTQNLTKEV

-260 KYAECSP
+260 KFAECSP
-267 AFTAANEYQTQITNC
+267 AFTVANEYQTQITNC

-330 DSIRTSESE
+330 DSFRTSESE

-362 KETSSQNSNKTSI
+362 KTSNQNSKKTPI

-380 HKTRTPGSHKKI
+380 HKSLTPGSHKKI

>member
-1 MGYYFRSTVRKNNR
+1 MVSP
-15 RKISANN
+15 IS
-22 RKQQVD
+22 
-28 IQCYEDKH
+28 H
-36 MTNDIMRASM
+36 LT
-46 VFPVSHVTSKR
+46 FKR
-57 EDEQSKIPCKK
+57 GDEQSEIPCKK
-68 TRNEDGVKGESLNP
+68 TRNEDGIKSESLKP
-82 IIQGNTG
+82 VIQQNTS

-97 VSNNEVKNSIHMP
+97 ASNNGVENPILMP
-110 LTSTGNINSIQTVGI
+110 LASAGNLNTVQTIGI
-125 VKDNSFEISFQN
+125 VKDNSVEIFQ
-137 NSHSVSVSV
+137 SEDYSAAVSV
-146 AKSMATAPT
+146 AKSMATAT
-155 PHILLTSSLTVS
+155 TSHLISTSSLTVS

-179 QQFEQKPLL
+179 QQLEQKPLL

-196 CSPTIATVCQTSN
+196 CSPTIATVCQTSSM
-209 IPVKPLFVLNPDIA
+209 PVKPLFVLNPDIA
-223 STSVQNK
+223 SISAQNK
-230 LTQNQTKEV
+230 LTQNLTKEV

-260 KYAECSP
+260 KFAECSP
-267 AFTAANEYQTQITNC
+267 AFTVANEYQTQITNC

-330 DSIRTSESE
+330 DSFRTSESE

-362 KETSSQNSNKTSI
+362 KTSNQNSKKTPI

-380 HKTRTPGSHKKI
+380 RKSLTPGSHKKI

>member
-1 MGYYFRSTVRKNNR
+1 MVSP
-15 RKISANN
+15 IS
-22 RKQQVD
+22 
-28 IQCYEDKH
+28 H
-36 MTNDIMRASM
+36 LT
-46 VFPVSHVTSKR
+46 FKR
-57 EDEQSKIPCKK
+57 GDEQSEIPCKK
-68 TRNEDGVKGESLNP
+68 TRNEDGIKSESLKP
-82 IIQGNTG
+82 VIQQNTS

-97 VSNNEVKNSIHMP
+97 ASNNGVENPILMP
-110 LTSTGNINSIQTVGI
+110 LASAGNLNTVQTIGI
-125 VKDNSFEISFQN
+125 VKDNSVEIFQ
-137 NSHSVSVSV
+137 SEDYSAAVSV
-146 AKSMATAPT
+146 AKSMATAT
-155 PHILLTSSLTVS
+155 TSHLISTSSLTVS

-179 QQFEQKPLL
+179 QQLEQKPLL
-188 IPVEIPGI
+188 MPVEIPGI
-196 CSPTIATVCQTSN
+196 CSPTIATVCQTSSM
-209 IPVKPLFVLNPDIA
+209 PVKPLFVLNPDIA
-223 STSVQNK
+223 SISAQNK
-230 LTQNQTKEV
+230 LTQNLTKEV

-260 KYAECSP
+260 KFAECSP
-267 AFTAANEYQTQITNC
+267 AFTVANEYQTQITNC

-330 DSIRTSESE
+330 DSFRTSESE

-362 KETSSQNSNKTSI
+362 KTSNQNSKKTPI

-380 HKTRTPGSHKKI
+380 RKSLTPGSHKKI

-475 PRFRLYKKDGKM
+475 PKFRLYKKDGKM

>member
-1 MGYYFRSTVRKNNR
+1 MVSP
-15 RKISANN
+15 IS
-22 RKQQVD
+22 
-28 IQCYEDKH
+28 H
-36 MTNDIMRASM
+36 LT
-46 VFPVSHVTSKR
+46 FKR
-57 EDEQSKIPCKK
+57 GDEQSEIPCKK
-68 TRNEDGVKGESLNP
+68 TRNEDGIKSESLKP
-82 IIQGNTG
+82 VIQQNTS

-97 VSNNEVKNSIHMP
+97 ASNNGVENPILMP
-110 LTSTGNINSIQTVGI
+110 LASAGNLNTVQTIGI
-125 VKDNSFEISFQN
+125 VKDNSVEIFQ
-137 NSHSVSVSV
+137 SEDYSAAVSV
-146 AKSMATAPT
+146 AKSMATAT
-155 PHILLTSSLTVS
+155 TSHLISTSSLIVS

-179 QQFEQKPLL
+179 QQLEQKPLL

-196 CSPTIATVCQTSN
+196 CSPTIATVCQTSSM
-209 IPVKPLFVLNPDIA
+209 PVKPLFVLNPDIA
-223 STSVQNK
+223 SISAQNK
-230 LTQNQTKEV
+230 LTQNLTKEV

-260 KYAECSP
+260 KFAECSP
-267 AFTAANEYQTQITNC
+267 AFTVANEYQTQITNC

-330 DSIRTSESE
+330 DSFRTSESE

-362 KETSSQNSNKTSI
+362 KTSNQNSKKTPI

-380 HKTRTPGSHKKI
+380 HKSLTPGSHKKI

>member
-1 MGYYFRSTVRKNNR
+1 MVSP
-15 RKISANN
+15 IS
-22 RKQQVD
+22 
-28 IQCYEDKH
+28 H
-36 MTNDIMRASM
+36 LT
-46 VFPVSHVTSKR
+46 FKR
-57 EDEQSKIPCKK
+57 GDEQSEIPCKK
-68 TRNEDGVKGESLNP
+68 TRNEDGIKSESLKP
-82 IIQGNTG
+82 VIQQNTS

-97 VSNNEVKNSIHMP
+97 ASNNGVENPILMP
-110 LTSTGNINSIQTVGI
+110 LASAGNLNTVQTIGI
-125 VKDNSFEISFQN
+125 VKDNSVEIFQ
-137 NSHSVSVSV
+137 SEDYSAAVSV
-146 AKSMATAPT
+146 AKSMATAT
-155 PHILLTSSLTVS
+155 TSHLISTSSLTVS

-179 QQFEQKPLL
+179 QQLEQKPLL

-196 CSPTIATVCQTSN
+196 CSPAIATVCQTSSM
-209 IPVKPLFVLNPDIA
+209 PVKPLFVLNPDIA
-223 STSVQNK
+223 SISAQNK
-230 LTQNQTKEV
+230 LTQNLTKEV

-260 KYAECSP
+260 KFAECSP
-267 AFTAANEYQTQITNC
+267 AFTVANEYQTQITNC

-330 DSIRTSESE
+330 DSFRTSESE

-362 KETSSQNSNKTSI
+362 KTSNQNSKKTPI

-380 HKTRTPGSHKKI
+380 HKSLTPGSHKKI

>member
-1 MGYYFRSTVRKNNR
+1 MVSP
-15 RKISANN
+15 IS
-22 RKQQVD
+22 
-28 IQCYEDKH
+28 H
-36 MTNDIMRASM
+36 LT
-46 VFPVSHVTSKR
+46 FKR
-57 EDEQSKIPCKK
+57 GDEQSEIPCKK
-68 TRNEDGVKGESLNP
+68 TRNEDGIKSESLKP
-82 IIQGNTG
+82 VIQQNTS

-97 VSNNEVKNSIHMP
+97 ASNNGVENPILLP
-110 LTSTGNINSIQTVGI
+110 LASAGNLNTVQTIGI
-125 VKDNSFEISFQN
+125 VKDNSVEIFQ
-137 NSHSVSVSV
+137 SEDYSAAVSV
-146 AKSMATAPT
+146 AKSMATAT
-155 PHILLTSSLTVS
+155 TSHLISTSSLTVS

-179 QQFEQKPLL
+179 QQLEQKPLL

-196 CSPTIATVCQTSN
+196 CSPTIATVCQTSSM
-209 IPVKPLFVLNPDIA
+209 PVKPLFVLNPDIA
-223 STSVQNK
+223 SISAQNK
-230 LTQNQTKEV
+230 LTQNLTKEV

-260 KYAECSP
+260 KFAECSP
-267 AFTAANEYQTQITNC
+267 AFTVANEYQTQITNC

-304 VVETEDSE
+304 VLETEDSE

-330 DSIRTSESE
+330 DSFRTSESE

-362 KETSSQNSNKTSI
+362 KTSNQNSKKTPI

-380 HKTRTPGSHKKI
+380 HKSLTPGSHKKI

>member
-1 MGYYFRSTVRKNNR
+1 MVSP
-15 RKISANN
+15 IS
-22 RKQQVD
+22 
-28 IQCYEDKH
+28 H
-36 MTNDIMRASM
+36 LT
-46 VFPVSHVTSKR
+46 FKR
-57 EDEQSKIPCKK
+57 GDEQSEIPCKK
-68 TRNEDGVKGESLNP
+68 TRNEDGIKSESLKP
-82 IIQGNTG
+82 VIQQNTS

-97 VSNNEVKNSIHMP
+97 ASNNGVENPILMP
-110 LTSTGNINSIQTVGI
+110 LASAGNLNTVQTIGI
-125 VKDNSFEISFQN
+125 VKDNSVEIFQ
-137 NSHSVSVSV
+137 SEDYSAAVSV
-146 AKSMATAPT
+146 AKSMATAT
-155 PHILLTSSLTVS
+155 TSHLISTSSLTVS
-167 NDVIMTPMAVTR
+167 NDVIMAPMAVTR
-179 QQFEQKPLL
+179 QQLEQKPLL

-196 CSPTIATVCQTSN
+196 CSPTIATVCQTSSM
-209 IPVKPLFVLNPDIA
+209 PVKPLFVLNPDIA
-223 STSVQNK
+223 SISAQNK
-230 LTQNQTKEV
+230 LTQNLTKEV

-260 KYAECSP
+260 KFAECSP
-267 AFTAANEYQTQITNC
+267 AFTVANEYQTQITNC
-282 TATQMSTPKSPSE
+282 TATQMSTPKSPTE

-330 DSIRTSESE
+330 DSFRTSESE

-362 KETSSQNSNKTSI
+362 KTSNQNSKKTPI

-380 HKTRTPGSHKKI
+380 HKSLTPGSHKKI

>member
-1 MGYYFRSTVRKNNR
+1 MVSP
-15 RKISANN
+15 IS
-22 RKQQVD
+22 
-28 IQCYEDKH
+28 H
-36 MTNDIMRASM
+36 LT
-46 VFPVSHVTSKR
+46 FKR
-57 EDEQSKIPCKK
+57 GDEQSEIPCKK
-68 TRNEDGVKGESLNP
+68 TRNEDGIKSESLKP
-82 IIQGNTG
+82 AIQQNTS

-97 VSNNEVKNSIHMP
+97 ASNNGVENPILMP
-110 LTSTGNINSIQTVGI
+110 LASAGNLNTVQTIGI
-125 VKDNSFEISFQN
+125 VKDNSVEIFQ
-137 NSHSVSVSV
+137 SEDYSAAVSV
-146 AKSMATAPT
+146 AKSMATAT
-155 PHILLTSSLTVS
+155 TSHLISTSSLTVS

-179 QQFEQKPLL
+179 QQLEQKPLL

-196 CSPTIATVCQTSN
+196 CSPTIATVCQTSSM
-209 IPVKPLFVLNPDIA
+209 PVKPLFVLNPDIA
-223 STSVQNK
+223 SISAQNK
-230 LTQNQTKEV
+230 LTQNLTKEV

-260 KYAECSP
+260 KFAECSP
-267 AFTAANEYQTQITNC
+267 AFTVANEYQTQITNC

-330 DSIRTSESE
+330 DSFRTSESE

-362 KETSSQNSNKTSI
+362 KTSNQNSKKTPI

-380 HKTRTPGSHKKI
+380 HKSLTPGSHKKI

>member
-1 MGYYFRSTVRKNNR
+1 MVSP
-15 RKISANN
+15 ISHLTF
-22 RKQQVD
+22 K
-28 IQCYEDKH
+28 KG
-36 MTNDIMRASM
+36 
-46 VFPVSHVTSKR
+46 
-57 EDEQSKIPCKK
+57 DEQSEIPCKK
-68 TRNEDGVKGESLNP
+68 TRNEDGVKSESLKP
-82 IIQGNTG
+82 AIQQNAT

-97 VSNNEVKNSIHMP
+97 ASNNGVENPILMP
-110 LTSTGNINSIQTVGI
+110 LASAGNLNTVQTIGI
-125 VKDNSFEISFQN
+125 VKDNSVEIFQN
-137 NSHSVSVSV
+137 KDYSAAVSV
-146 AKSMATAPT
+146 AKSMATAT
-155 PHILLTSSLTVS
+155 TSHLMSTSSLTVS
-167 NDVIMTPMAVTR
+167 NDVIMTPVAVTR
-179 QQFEQKPLL
+179 QQLEQKPLL

-196 CSPTIATVCQTSN
+196 CSPTIATVCQTSSM
-209 IPVKPLFVLNPDIA
+209 PVKPLFVLNPDIA
-223 STSVQNK
+223 SVSAQNK
-230 LTQNQTKEV
+230 LTQNLTKEV

-260 KYAECSP
+260 KFAECSP
-267 AFTAANEYQTQITNC
+267 AFTAANEYQTQITSC

-304 VVETEDSE
+304 VVETEDSG

-330 DSIRTSESE
+330 DSFRTSESE

-356 NESQKT
+356 NESLKT
-362 KETSSQNSNKTSI
+362 KTSNQNSKKI
-375 ASCSC
+375 PIPSCSC
-380 HKTRTPGSHKKI
+380 HKSLTPGSHKKI

-416 HVATQTWLNRIS
+416 HVATQTWVNRIS

-461 VMYNIDSG
+461 VVYNIDSG

>member
-1 MGYYFRSTVRKNNR
+1 MVSP
-15 RKISANN
+15 IS
-22 RKQQVD
+22 
-28 IQCYEDKH
+28 H
-36 MTNDIMRASM
+36 LT
-46 VFPVSHVTSKR
+46 FKR
-57 EDEQSKIPCKK
+57 GDEQSEIPCKK
-68 TRNEDGVKGESLNP
+68 TRNEDGIKSESLKP
-82 IIQGNTG
+82 VIQQNTS

-97 VSNNEVKNSIHMP
+97 ASNNGVENPILMP
-110 LTSTGNINSIQTVGI
+110 LASAGNLNTVQTIGI
-125 VKDNSFEISFQN
+125 VKDNSVEIFQ
-137 NSHSVSVSV
+137 SEDYSAAVSV
-146 AKSMATAPT
+146 AKSMATAT
-155 PHILLTSSLTVS
+155 TSHLISTSSLTVS

-179 QQFEQKPLL
+179 QQLEQKPLL

-196 CSPTIATVCQTSN
+196 CSPTIATVCQTSSM
-209 IPVKPLFVLNPDIA
+209 PVKPLFVLNPDIA
-223 STSVQNK
+223 SISAQNK
-230 LTQNQTKEV
+230 LTQNLTKEV

-260 KYAECSP
+260 KFAECSP
-267 AFTAANEYQTQITNC
+267 AFTVANEYQTQITNC

-330 DSIRTSESE
+330 DSFRTSESE

-362 KETSSQNSNKTSI
+362 KTSNQNSKKTPI

-380 HKTRTPGSHKKI
+380 HKSLTPGSHKKI

-475 PRFRLYKKDGKM
+475 PRFRLYKKDGKI

>member
-1 MGYYFRSTVRKNNR
+1 MVSP
-15 RKISANN
+15 IS
-22 RKQQVD
+22 
-28 IQCYEDKH
+28 H
-36 MTNDIMRASM
+36 LT
-46 VFPVSHVTSKR
+46 FKR
-57 EDEQSKIPCKK
+57 GDEQSEIPCKK
-68 TRNEDGVKGESLNP
+68 TRNEDGIKSESLKP
-82 IIQGNTG
+82 VIQQNTS

-97 VSNNEVKNSIHMP
+97 ASNNGVENPILMP
-110 LTSTGNINSIQTVGI
+110 LASAGNLNTVQTIGI
-125 VKDNSFEISFQN
+125 VKDNSVEIFQ
-137 NSHSVSVSV
+137 SEDYSAAVSV
-146 AKSMATAPT
+146 AKSMATAT
-155 PHILLTSSLTVS
+155 TSHLISTSSLTVS

-179 QQFEQKPLL
+179 QQLEQKPLL

-196 CSPTIATVCQTSN
+196 CSPTIATVCQTSSM
-209 IPVKPLFVLNPDIA
+209 PVKPLFVLNPDIA
-223 STSVQNK
+223 SISAQNK
-230 LTQNQTKEV
+230 LTQNLTKEV

-260 KYAECSP
+260 KFAECSP
-267 AFTAANEYQTQITNC
+267 AFTVANEYQTQITNC

-312 RTNYVCTEKEKL
+312 RINYVCTEKEKL

-330 DSIRTSESE
+330 DSFRTSESE

-356 NESQKT
+356 SESQKT
-362 KETSSQNSNKTSI
+362 KTSNQNSKKTPI

-380 HKTRTPGSHKKI
+380 HKSLTPGSHKKI